1 MSEIL
6 TSIHSRRVGID
17 KDDNLVLPKGSLSPL
32 NGTATAAAGAATL
45 NASAG
50 VVTSEALTTAAGA
63 DYALTLSSDKIAAGD
78 MVFASVDN
86 GTNTTEGISVHRI
99 SPSAGQVII
108 RVRNTHATVALNGTI
123 KISFFVIKA

>member
-1 MSEIL
+1 MEKTMSEIL

-50 VVTSEALTTAAGA
+50 VVTSEALTT
-63 DYALTLSSDKIAAGD
+63 
-78 MVFASVDN
+78 N
-86 GTNTTEGISVHRI
+86 GS
-99 SPSAGQVII
+99 
-108 RVRNTHATVALNGTI
+108 
-123 KISFFVIKA
+123 